1 MLFVN
6 NVILFSQIQD
16 MNLYPTI
23 NRELDQ
29 KIKCIIGLTNHKQIV
44 QNDLKIITK
53 IVDAMDK
60 RWGLWKYSGSYSNNK
75 LKDEDFQTDS
85 DRRRLKKAEETAAKA
100 ETIADEELDNTL
112 AKAEKET
119 PDIEAVVEGKLI

>member
-1 MLFVN
+1 
-6 NVILFSQIQD
+6 

-53 IVDAMDK
+53 IVEAMDK

-100 ETIADEELDNTL
+100 ETIADEEPDKTL

-119 PDIEAVVEGKLI
+119 PDIVAVVEGGLI